1 MVASYWVISPVA
13 PTAFR
18 GWSPNQPRRHRQL
31 NTDRLES
38 GHYIAFMKRPAG
50 RARRRRSRQL
60 PSQRSLQHIFDVVLD
75 AIITVDAAGRI
86 VSCNAAAERLYGY
99 STAELI
105 GRHASLLAPPDRREE
120 ITEMRRRVASGE
132 RIELETERMRKDGT
146 RVPVSLTV
154 SPIHDARGL
163 VVAAALI
170 VRDMTERQL
179 VETALRDSRHQLQA
193 LSRRLVE
200 VQEMERT
207 LIAREL
213 HDQIG
218 QTLSAVKV
226 NLEALHREIAD
237 PALLARVNDGIA
249 AVKRAVEQVQTLSFD
264 LRPSLLDDLGLAA
277 ALEAYAKR
285 QTESARLAL
294 DLAITVDGQVSKE
307 VEAACFRIVQEAVTN
322 VVRHARAKR
331 LEIDLRTEGSS
342 LQLAVRDDGVGF
354 DARTL
359 QGTAP
364 VEHRLG
370 LVGMSERAQYVGGE
384 LEIDSRPGA
393 GTLVCARFPLRVGDP
408 ASG

>member
-1 MVASYWVISPVA
+1 MGLHHPKRCLEVAA
-13 PTAFR
+13 GR
-18 GWSPNQPRRHRQL
+18 
-31 NTDRLES
+31 
-38 GHYIAFMKRPAG
+38 YIGFMHRPA
-50 RARRRRSRQL
+50 RRQRPRQS
-60 PSQRSLQHIFDVVLD
+60 PSHTWLKGIFDAALD
-75 AIITVDAAGRI
+75 AMITMDATGRI

-99 STAELI
+99 SAAEMI
-105 GRHASLLAPPDRREE
+105 GRHASLFAPPDRREE
-120 ITEMRRRVASGE
+120 ITEIRGRVAHGE
-132 RIELETERMRKDGT
+132 RVELETERSRKDGT
-146 RVPVSLTV
+146 RVPVSLTI
-154 SPIHDARGL
+154 SPIRDTRGL
-163 VVAAALI
+163 VVAAAAI
-170 VRDMTERQL
+170 VRDMTERKL
-179 VETALRDSRHQLQA
+179 VETALRESQHQLQA

-226 NLEALHREIAD
+226 NLEALRREIKE
-237 PALLARVNDGIA
+237 PALLVRVSESIA

-277 ALEAYAKR
+277 AVEAYAKR
-285 QTESARLAL
+285 QTEPARLSLAL
-294 DLAITVDGQVSKE
+294 AVTVDGQLSKE

-331 LEIDLRTEGSS
+331 LEVDLRTDGSS
-342 LQLAVRDDGVGF
+342 LRLAVRDDGAGF

-359 QGTAP
+359 QATAP
-364 VEHRLG
+364 VEQRLG

-408 ASG
+408 TSG